1 MGTLLQDVRYGFRMM
16 WKRPGFTLVA
26 ALAIALGVGAVTT
39 VYSAVD
45 VLLLNPFSFERP
57 DRVLMVWEHNVQ
69 SGFDHGEV
77 APANFNDARTQLTSL
92 ENLSAF
98 YRESFNMSEGER
110 AERVE
115 GSTVT
120 PAAFQLVAAKAL
132 HGRTLSAEDEEP
144 GRDRVVVLG
153 YGFWQRRFGGD
164 PAVVNRQLKLNGASY
179 IVVGVMPR
187 GFSFPPNPGD
197 LWVPLAFTPQDK
209 QNRGNHYMRVAGRL
223 REGVTQEE
231 AQAELTNFGR
241 QLEQQYPDTNAG
253 RTFALESLITSYTR
267 GPRPFLT
274 VLLGAVAF
282 VLLLAC
288 ANVANLLLVRASGR
302 QKEVAIRMALG
313 ASRARLVR
321 QFLTESVMLALLG
334 GAVGLLLAVW
344 GIDLMKSGV
353 PESLARFIP
362 NWENV
367 ALNRRVLLVSL
378 GITVATGL
386 LFGLAPALQ
395 STKANFNEDLKEG
408 GRTSG
413 AGGRSRLRSLLVVSE
428 VTLSLV
434 LLIGAGLM
442 IRSFV
447 QLLEVEP
454 GFRPTNLLVADVSL
468 SGDRYKERQPKIDF
482 YQQLVA
488 RLKELPGV
496 ERAGAVNIVP
506 LSRSNNSNFYRVKDE
521 PELPKGKEQYANW
534 RPATPGYLE
543 AMNIPLRRGRYLE
556 AGDDRADAPR
566 VLLINEYM
574 ARRHFAD
581 QDPLGKQIDFGD
593 AEKNGYYTVVGVVG
607 NVRTETLDDELRAEV
622 YVPYAKSPWS
632 GMTVVARTSGDPSQ
646 LAAAL
651 ASEVRALDP
660 DLALFDVRTM
670 DRVVAES
677 LAPQRVTMGMLGV
690 FALIALVLA
699 AIGIYAVMSYTVAQR
714 THEIGI
720 RMALGA
726 QPRNILRMIVGH
738 GMLLAGV
745 GIAVGL
751 TAAYFLMAFMA
762 RILYGVTATDPLTFF
777 GISALLALVA
787 LAANFFPA
795 RRATRVDPMVALRY
809 E

>member
-1 MGTLLQDVRYGFRMM
+1 
-16 WKRPGFTLVA
+16 
-26 ALAIALGVGAVTT
+26 
-39 VYSAVD
+39 
-45 VLLLNPFSFERP
+45 
-57 DRVLMVWEHNVQ
+57 
-69 SGFDHGEV
+69 
-77 APANFNDARTQLTSL
+77 
-92 ENLSAF
+92 
-98 YRESFNMSEGER
+98 
-110 AERVE
+110 
-115 GSTVT
+115 
-120 PAAFQLVAAKAL
+120 
-132 HGRTLSAEDEEP
+132 
-144 GRDRVVVLG
+144 
-153 YGFWQRRFGGD
+153 
-164 PAVVNRQLKLNGASY
+164 
-179 IVVGVMPR
+179 
-187 GFSFPPNPGD
+187 
-197 LWVPLAFTPQDK
+197 
-209 QNRGNHYMRVAGRL
+209 
-223 REGVTQEE
+223 
-231 AQAELTNFGR
+231 
-241 QLEQQYPDTNAG
+241 
-253 RTFALESLITSYTR
+253 
-267 GPRPFLT
+267 
-274 VLLGAVAF
+274 
-282 VLLLAC
+282 
-288 ANVANLLLVRASGR
+288 
-302 QKEVAIRMALG
+302 
-313 ASRARLVR
+313 
-321 QFLTESVMLALLG
+321 
-334 GAVGLLLAVW
+334 
-344 GIDLMKSGV
+344 
-353 PESLARFIP
+353 
-362 NWENV
+362 
-367 ALNRRVLLVSL
+367 
-378 GITVATGL
+378 
-386 LFGLAPALQ
+386 
-395 STKANFNEDLKEG
+395 
-408 GRTSG
+408 
-413 AGGRSRLRSLLVVSE
+413 
-428 VTLSLV
+428 
-434 LLIGAGLM
+434 
-442 IRSFV
+442 
-447 QLLEVEP
+447 
-454 GFRPTNLLVADVSL
+454 
-468 SGDRYKERQPKIDF
+468 
-482 YQQLVA
+482 
-488 RLKELPGV
+488 
-496 ERAGAVNIVP
+496 
-506 LSRSNNSNFYRVKDE
+506 
-521 PELPKGKEQYANW
+521 
-534 RPATPGYLE
+534 
-543 AMNIPLRRGRYLE
+543 MNIPLRRGRYLE